1 MSRARPAFRTCDRTE
16 RFAAVGREQEG
27 GATFGEFAE
36 EVRRDGWSDV
46 LFMPQYRDSLRFRIL
61 ENLCDILADDPD
73 HARGWVRW
81 SDRVFYLTDEGVVR
95 SLNEFWG
102 PSIPGVVNQFVG
114 LVNFMKNP
122 NIRAFLRMALY
133 ETQEVVL

>member
-1 MSRARPAFRTCDRTE
+1 MGPLERP
-16 RFAAVGREQEG
+16 RFL
-27 GATFGEFAE
+27 
-36 EVRRDGWSDV
+36 SD
-46 LFMPQYRDSLRFRIL
+46 FF
-61 ENLCDILADDPD
+61 
-73 HARGWVRW
+73 
-81 SDRVFYLTDEGVVR
+81 VFEGVVK

-102 PSIPGVVNQFVG
+102 PRIPGVVNQVVG

>member
-1 MSRARPAFRTCDRTE
+1 
-16 RFAAVGREQEG
+16 
-27 GATFGEFAE
+27 
-36 EVRRDGWSDV
+36 
-46 LFMPQYRDSLRFRIL
+46 
-61 ENLCDILADDPD
+61 
-73 HARGWVRW
+73 
-81 SDRVFYLTDEGVVR
+81 VVR